1 MDNTQRHFT
10 DEEEQ
15 LYSEVETS
23 MMNYLSEKELK
34 QIDDY
39 EYKLLSKMVDESVEV
54 KIMVNNFN

>member
-1 MDNTQRHFT
+1 MYNTQKHFT

-34 QIDDY
+34 QIDAPP
-39 EYKLLSKMVDESVEV
+39 ESFINGFLYVSV
-54 KIMVNNFN
+54 ISLILNRYL

>member
-39 EYKLLSKMVDESVEV
+39 EYKLLSKMVDEGVED
-54 KIMVNNFN
+54 NYY

>member
-1 MDNTQRHFT
+1 MDNTQKHFT

-34 QIDDY
+34 QIDEY
-39 EYKLLSKMVDESVEV
+39 EYKLLSKMSDESLED
-54 KIMVNNFN
+54 NYY

>member
-1 MDNTQRHFT
+1 MDNIQKHFT

-15 LYSEVETS
+15 LYSEVGTS

-39 EYKLLSKMVDESVEV
+39 EYKLLSMMADESLED
-54 KIMVNNFN
+54 NYY

>member
-1 MDNTQRHFT
+1 MHNTQKHFT

-15 LYSEVETS
+15 LYYEVETS

-39 EYKLLSKMVDESVEV
+39 EYKLLSKMVDESLED
-54 KIMVNNFN
+54 NYY

>member
-1 MDNTQRHFT
+1 MNNTQKHFT

-15 LYSEVETS
+15 LYSEVGTS

-39 EYKLLSKMVDESVEV
+39 EYKLLSMMADESLEDNYYW
-54 KIMVNNFN
+54 K

>member
-1 MDNTQRHFT
+1 MDNVQKHFT

-15 LYSEVETS
+15 LYSEAETS

-39 EYKLLSKMVDESVEV
+39 EYKLLSKMVDESLED
-54 KIMVNNFN
+54 NYY